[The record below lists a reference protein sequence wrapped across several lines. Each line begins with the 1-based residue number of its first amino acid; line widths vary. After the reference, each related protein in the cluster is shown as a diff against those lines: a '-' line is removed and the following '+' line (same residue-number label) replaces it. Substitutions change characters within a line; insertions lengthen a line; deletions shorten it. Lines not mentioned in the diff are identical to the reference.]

1 MNNCTNN
8 NIDQEYYGWAGNGIF
23 ITAQFAQIIHTYY
36 QKKTEEISY
45 ILEIMWIIGN
55 GMYTIFGYIDN
66 SPSMFYGNLCS
77 FILSLIQI
85 SQKIYYDRKNRKRL
99 MHLTINPDGLYS
111 QPLIQN

>member
-1 MNNCTNN
+1 MHNFTNN
-8 NIDQEYYGWAGNGIF
+8 NIEQEYYGWIGNGIF
-23 ITAQFAQIIHTYY
+23 ITAQCAQIIHTYY

-55 GMYTIFGYIDN
+55 GMYTVFGYIDD

-85 SQKIYYDRKNRKRL
+85 SQKIYYDRKNR
-99 MHLTINPDGLYS
+99 NSLYDRNYEGPYT
-111 QPLIQN
+111 QPLIQNQ